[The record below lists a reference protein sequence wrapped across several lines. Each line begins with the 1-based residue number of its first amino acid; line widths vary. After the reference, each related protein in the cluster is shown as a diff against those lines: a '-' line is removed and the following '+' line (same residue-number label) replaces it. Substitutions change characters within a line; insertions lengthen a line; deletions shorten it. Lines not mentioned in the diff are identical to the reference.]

1 MILDG
6 RSWHVKR
13 TDRPHRAARRPPA
26 PAQYPRAPYRIA
38 RPEVTDRKR
47 ERARERGST
56 ESCHR
61 RVTSLLCRAARLV
74 GVKDELDAELNRI
87 LDRLGVRRERPEEA
101 AAAPAV
107 SITTTTD
114 LFAAVDQVRRDT
126 LDALLPHVRPEAL
139 ARLRAV
145 LAGLDYHQPRALLR
159 QEERA
164 VLALQVLALVL
175 SLVYPRR

>member
-1 MILDG
+1 
-6 RSWHVKR
+6 
-13 TDRPHRAARRPPA
+13 
-26 PAQYPRAPYRIA
+26 
-38 RPEVTDRKR
+38 
-47 ERARERGST
+47 
-56 ESCHR
+56 
-61 RVTSLLCRAARLV
+61 
-74 GVKDELDAELNRI
+74 VKDELDAELNRI